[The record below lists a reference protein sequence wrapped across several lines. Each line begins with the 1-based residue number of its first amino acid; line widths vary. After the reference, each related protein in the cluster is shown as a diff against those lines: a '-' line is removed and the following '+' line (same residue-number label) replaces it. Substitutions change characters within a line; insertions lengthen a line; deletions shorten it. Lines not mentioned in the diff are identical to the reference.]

1 MDDEADLGED
11 SWILCANPLG
21 CRTLR
26 LFVDHRTDMSGSFVV
41 NIHCDGTIIII
52 IIIII
57 IIWNYSLHTKSQN
70 M

>member
-1 MDDEADLGED
+1 
-11 SWILCANPLG
+11 
-21 CRTLR
+21 
-26 LFVDHRTDMSGSFVV
+26 MSGSFVV